1 MTETGAAM
9 VDGGPRRALVV
20 DDDPVIRRLVSAML
34 RTAAITAVQ
43 AEDGAAAWDLLQREP
58 IDVVIT
64 DRSMPAMDGMELLR
78 AIRGSSTYRNVP
90 VIMLTGTTA
99 EEAAPEA
106 NLEGVDAFLRKTVSS
121 QELVETVNCVIA
133 LRRGSPSS

>member
-1 MTETGAAM
+1 
-9 VDGGPRRALVV
+9 
-20 DDDPVIRRLVSAML
+20 
-34 RTAAITAVQ
+34 
-43 AEDGAAAWDLLQREP
+43 
-58 IDVVIT
+58 
-64 DRSMPAMDGMELLR
+64 MPAMDGMELLR
-78 AIRGSSTYRNVP
+78 AIRGSSTYGNVP

-121 QELVETVNCVIA
+121 QELVETVNLVIA